1 MGSVSKKKKLEH
13 NFTRFFVVFFLS
25 VDVAKTNFAW
35 QLDGSHFTMNFGRTG
50 GFVEL
55 GFTSLHSG

>member
-1 MGSVSKKKKLEH
+1 MDCVSKKNLEN
-13 NFTRFFVVFFLS
+13 NFTCFLFFFLS

-35 QLDGSHFTMNFGRTG
+35 QLDRSHFTLNFGQTG

>member
-1 MGSVSKKKKLEH
+1 MLHV
-13 NFTRFFVVFFLS
+13 FFFFFLS

-35 QLDGSHFTMNFGRTG
+35 QLDGSHFTLNFGQIG
-50 GFVEL
+50 GFVEP